1 MEDYYAALD
10 LPRDAT
16 TEQIHQRVRQEVR
29 TWQKR
34 TTNPD
39 LARRQEAERRLRL
52 VAEARKVLLDPQRR
66 AAYDAD
72 LAASL
77 RAPEPPPP
85 PGEDWVGNA
94 RRFLAS
100 GDYASA
106 LYAAKEAR
114 NASPRSAEVWSL
126 LGRANLG
133 LGNLRD
139 ALSHARRAADIEPRN
154 AGYYFDQGVIY
165 EELGQFDDARR
176 SYEVA
181 TKLDPDDHG
190 ARYALA
196 SVMAQGEKPERA
208 LPLLEDL
215 YATGRDRE
223 ATGALLGGC
232 LVRVAEAVPRKRTG
246 DGFDITAADEVDA
259 MERLLFRARQVT
271 QDTEVLADVDRLAG
285 VVRWA
290 RNRHLRKV
298 GNATGCAVA
307 AAGGVAFLGL
317 VALAW
322 FLSGPGVVN
331 AVLALVCLAGAG
343 GFFWWAFAPGWVIN
357 RDEANRPAGRK

>member
-1 MEDYYAALD
+1 MEDYYVALD

-16 TEQIHQRVRQEVR
+16 TEQIDQKVKQELR

-52 VAEARKVLLDPQRR
+52 IAEARKVLLDPQQR

-72 LAASL
+72 LAASR
-77 RAPEPPPP
+77 RAPEPSPA
-85 PGEDWVGNA
+85 PGEDWVANA

-106 LYAAKEAR
+106 FYAAKEAR

-126 LGRANLG
+126 LGRASLG

-165 EELGQFDDARR
+165 EELGQFADAQR

-190 ARYALA
+190 ARYAFA
-196 SVMAQGEKPERA
+196 SVMAQGDKPERA
-208 LPLLEDL
+208 LPMLEDL
-215 YATGRDRE
+215 YATGRDTE

-232 LVRVAEAVPRKRTG
+232 FVRVAEAAPRRRTG
-246 DGFDITAADEVDA
+246 EGFDITAADEVDA

-271 QDTEVLADVDRLAG
+271 QDAGVLADVDRLAG

-307 AAGGVAFLGL
+307 AAGGVALLGL
-317 VALAW
+317 I
-322 FLSGPGVVN
+322 
-331 AVLALVCLAGAG
+331 VLAIPVGSAIIRGLFTLVCLAAAG
-343 GFFWWAFAPGWVIN
+343 GFFWWAFAPGWLIN
-357 RDEANRPAGRK
+357 RDEGNRSGGK

>member
-16 TEQIHQRVRQEVR
+16 TERIDEKVRQEVR

-72 LAASL
+72 LAAGQ
-77 RAPEPPPP
+77 RAPEPPPA

-165 EELGQFDDARR
+165 EELEQYDDARR

-215 YATGRDRE
+215 YATGRDKE
-223 ATGALLGGC
+223 AAGALLGGC
-232 LVRVAEAVPRKRTG
+232 LVRVAEAVPRKRSG

-259 MERLLFRARQVT
+259 MERLLFRAREVT
-271 QDTEVLADVDRLAG
+271 RDAEVVADVDRLTG

-307 AAGGVAFLGL
+307 VAGGVALLGL
-317 VALAW
+317 I
-322 FLSGPGVVN
+322 
-331 AVLALVCLAGAG
+331 VLAIPVGSAIVRGVFTLVCLAAAG

-357 RDEANRPAGRK
+357 RDEANRSGTR

>member
-16 TEQIHQRVRQEVR
+16 IEQIDQRVKQEVR

-52 VAEARKVLLDPQRR
+52 VAEARRVLLDPQQR

-72 LAASL
+72 LTASR
-77 RAPEPPPP
+77 RAPAPPPA
-85 PGEDWVGNA
+85 PGEDWVANA

-181 TKLDPDDHG
+181 TKLDPDDQG

-196 SVMAQGEKPERA
+196 SVLAQGEKPERA
-208 LPLLEDL
+208 LPMLEDL
-215 YATGRDRE
+215 YASGRDRE
-223 ATGALLGGC
+223 ATGTLLGGC
-232 LVRVAEAVPRKRTG
+232 LVRVAEAVPRKRSG

-271 QDTEVLADVDRLAG
+271 QDAGVLADVDRLGG

-298 GNATGCAVA
+298 GNATGCAVT
-307 AAGGVAFLGL
+307 AAGGVALLGL
-317 VALAW
+317 IVLGIPVGSVIIRAVFALLCFA
-322 FLSGPGVVN
+322 
-331 AVLALVCLAGAG
+331 AAG

-357 RDEANRPAGRK
+357 RDEAHRPGGRK

>member
-1 MEDYYAALD
+1 VEDYYAALD

-16 TEQIHQRVRQEVR
+16 TEQIDQKIKQEVR

-39 LARRQEAERRLRL
+39 LARRQQAERRLRL
-52 VAEARKVLLDPQRR
+52 VAEARKVLLDPQQR

-72 LAASL
+72 LTASQ
-77 RAPEPPPP
+77 RAPEPPPM
-85 PGEDWVGNA
+85 GEDWVGNA
-94 RRFLAS
+94 RRFLAG

-165 EELGQFDDARR
+165 EELEQFDDARR

-215 YATGRDRE
+215 YASGRDRE
-223 ATGALLGGC
+223 GTGALLGGC
-232 LVRVAEAVPRKRTG
+232 LVRVAESVPRKRSG

-259 MERLLFRARQVT
+259 MERLLFRAREVT
-271 QDTEVLADVDRLAG
+271 QDASVLADVDRLAG

-307 AAGGVAFLGL
+307 AAGGVAVVGLGI
-317 VALAW
+317 LAW
-322 FLSGPGVVN
+322 FLSRPGLVGG
-331 AVLALVCLAGAG
+331 VLALLCLAAAG
-343 GFFWWAFAPGWVIN
+343 GFSWWAFAPGWLIN
-357 RDEANRPAGRK
+357 RDEANRSGSK